1 MTPDQLRRLRRV
13 LASLWVISPERMWLL
28 SIALHRRGHPLAA
41 FAVKQI
47 NTVLYHNSLA
57 PGAAVAADITLGH
70 YSHGVVVADHV
81 EIGRGVKLWHN
92 VTLTAGRPPRR
103 NGRLLSGPPSRI
115 VIEDFVNIGTNA
127 VVIAPRGQTLR
138 IGRAA
143 RIGAGAVVTTDVPTR
158 ATAVGPPARIV
169 VAPDAELPPPDAGPS
184 AHDAGLLSQDAELQP
199 QGPELPP
206 HDAEPPAPPQGPEL
220 PPHDAEL
227 PASPQGPELPPHD
240 AEPPAP
246 PHDAEPP
253 APPHDAERP
262 VRPST
267 AELGSAPA
275 SPGER

>member
-1 MTPDQLRRLRRV
+1 MTPEQPRRLRRV
-13 LASLWVISPERMWLL
+13 LASLWVISPERLWLL

-47 NTVLYHNSLA
+47 NTILYHNSLA
-57 PGAAVAADITLGH
+57 PGAAVAADIRLGH

-103 NGRLLSGPPSRI
+103 NGRRLPGPPSRI

-143 RIGAGAVVTTDVPTR
+143 RIGAGAVVTTDVPAR

-169 VAPDAELPPPDAGPS
+169 LA
-184 AHDAGLLSQDAELQP
+184 Q
-199 QGPELPP
+199 
-206 HDAEPPAPPQGPEL
+206 
-220 PPHDAEL
+220 DAEL
-227 PASPQGPELPPHD
+227 PAQEVELRPLGPHPPAQEAELRPPN
-240 AEPPAP
+240 AQPPAP
-246 PHDAEPP
+246 PT
-253 APPHDAERP
+253 
-262 VRPST
+262 T
-267 AELGSAPA
+267 AELGSAPT

>member
-1 MTPDQLRRLRRV
+1 MTQEHPRRLRRA
-13 LASLWVISPERMWLL
+13 LASLWVISPERLWLL

-57 PGAAVAADITLGH
+57 PGAAVAADIRLGH

-103 NGRLLSGPPSRI
+103 NGRRLSGPPSRI

-143 RIGAGAVVTTDVPTR
+143 RIGAGAVVTTDVPPR

-169 VAPDAELPPPDAGPS
+169 VAPDAVPPQDATPPP
-184 AHDAGLLSQDAELQP
+184 QDAQ
-199 QGPELPP
+199 LPP
-206 HDAEPPAPPQGPEL
+206 HR
-220 PPHDAEL
+220 AEL
-227 PASPQGPELPPHD
+227 PAQGAEPRPPD
-240 AEPPAP
+240 AQPPAP
-246 PHDAEPP
+246 
-253 APPHDAERP
+253 
-262 VRPST
+262 ST
-267 AELGSAPA
+267 TAGLGSAPA